1 MQKPDGIF
9 KSEFVVKIMTTFLW
23 SIKGLHNLEEGFPQG
38 ALGMTAIA
46 VSDHAHMS
54 LTIILTWSYQLKHAF
69 TSYHFGTKMNPG
81 QFSQENCKTGMDDYI
96 QKTIS
101 QLSAHCWH
109 TLLDIW
115 GKAKPAA
122 PASLGE
128 SSCPQCQLYLPPSN
142 SPAKA

>member
-9 KSEFVVKIMTTFLW
+9 KSEFVVKIMTAFLG
-23 SIKGLHNLEEGFPQG
+23 SIKGSRNLEEGFPQG

-54 LTIILTWSYQLKHAF
+54 LTIILTWLCQLERAF
-69 TSYHFGTKMNPG
+69 TSYHVGTKMNPG
-81 QFSQENCKTGMDDYI
+81 QFSRENCETGVDDYI

-101 QLSAHCWH
+101 QLGARRWH
-109 TLLDIW
+109 ALLDIW
-115 GKAKPAA
+115 GKAKPAG
-122 PASLGE
+122 PASFGE
-128 SSCPQCQLYLPPSN
+128 SSRPRRQLYLPPSS